1 MKLNVA
7 FLFLQY
13 FDIYICIY
21 IYYIYIYIIYEYY
34 IYIYIIYIIVI
45 MKTMCPPVI
54 MATHTL
60 GLMTWNTHEP
70 YIMCISARVVT
81 KPL

>member
-1 MKLNVA
+1 MN
-7 FLFLQY
+7 
-13 FDIYICIY
+13 
-21 IYYIYIYIIYEYY
+21 
-34 IYIYIIYIIVI
+34 IIYIIVI

>member
-1 MKLNVA
+1 M
-7 FLFLQY
+7 
-13 FDIYICIY
+13 
-21 IYYIYIYIIYEYY
+21 YIYILYIYILYMNI

-45 MKTMCPPVI
+45 MKTMCLPVI

-60 GLMTWNTHEP
+60 GLMTWNTHEL